1 MNEVGKEIEE
11 GREIHTILTRGYA
24 SPEGSDAQNQKLS
37 EDRAQATADYIQ
49 AKLGDN
55 AEGITFDAKG
65 MGADWKGLENA
76 VKNSNIANK
85 AEIEKAIANRDT
97 AALNKLAANNAELG
111 KILNSL
117 RRTQVYINK

>member
-1 MNEVGKEIEE
+1 
-11 GREIHTILTRGYA
+11 
-24 SPEGSDAQNQKLS
+24 
-37 EDRAQATADYIQ
+37 
-49 AKLGDN
+49 
-55 AEGITFDAKG
+55 